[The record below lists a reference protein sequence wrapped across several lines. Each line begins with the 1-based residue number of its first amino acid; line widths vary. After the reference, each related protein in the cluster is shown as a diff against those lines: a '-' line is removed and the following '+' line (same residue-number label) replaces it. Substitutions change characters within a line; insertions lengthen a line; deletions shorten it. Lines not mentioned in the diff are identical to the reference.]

1 MLETWA
7 REDLSVPRDQTET
20 LEYLDQRVLLD
31 FEDSRDDQDLSD
43 QLASLARLESPG
55 KTGRMES
62 LDREEYQV

>member
-1 MLETWA
+1 M
-7 REDLSVPRDQTET
+7 
-20 LEYLDQRVLLD
+20 EYLDQRVLLD

-62 LDREEYQV
+62 LDREEYQGWLEDRELLVTQARWD